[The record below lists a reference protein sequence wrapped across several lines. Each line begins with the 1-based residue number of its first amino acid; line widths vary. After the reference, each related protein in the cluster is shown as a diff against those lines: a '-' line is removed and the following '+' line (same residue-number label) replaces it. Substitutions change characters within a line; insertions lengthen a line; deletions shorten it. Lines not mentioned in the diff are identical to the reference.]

1 MTIIGNIIDNAFEAV
16 VGQPEPWVQV
26 YTTDIADDLI
36 LEVSDNGKGI
46 PPELME
52 RIHEQGFTTK
62 EGSDRGFGMSLV
74 HASLREL
81 GGVWRSHPMN
91 RKGRS

>member
-1 MTIIGNIIDNAFEAV
+1 
-16 VGQPEPWVQV
+16 
-26 YTTDIADDLI
+26 
-36 LEVSDNGKGI
+36 
-46 PPELME
+46 ME

-81 GGVWRSHPMN
+81 GGSLEIASNEQEGTVVTVYIP
-91 RKGRS
+91 KGGSTQ